1 MHMRLTAST
10 YSTVGQNAALH
21 VHVHITLGELV
32 YTDHFY
38 YSFAAVD
45 VRGISLTMDVVM
57 DPGEGRGTET
67 LRIA

>member
-1 MHMRLTAST
+1 MHMRLTAGT
-10 YSTVGQNAALH
+10 YSTVGQNAAL
-21 VHVHITLGELV
+21 HVHITLGELV

-45 VRGISLTMDVVM
+45 VRGISLTVDVVM